1 MIQTRDLFHLQTE
14 LIEMKVDM
22 AVSRTIDRIVDQISA
37 LRGDM
42 VSLKGDMNSQI
53 HQFKGE
59 MNSQIHELKDNMSSQ
74 IHELRHEM
82 RDEFS
87 SLKTRV
93 NAVETKLKIVNAPK
107 KEIRSNFISYGFK
120 AVWAI
125 LGIAASVVL
134 SYLAIHFF

>member
-1 MIQTRDLFHLQTE
+1 MQTRDLFHLQTE
-14 LIEMKVDM
+14 LIDMKVDM
-22 AVSRTIDRIVDQISA
+22 AVSRTIDRVVDQISA
-37 LRGDM
+37 LRGE
-42 VSLKGDMNSQI
+42 MNSQI
-53 HQFKGE
+53 HELRCDMVSLKGE

-120 AVWAI
+120 AVWTI
-125 LGIAASVVL
+125 LGLAASVIL
-134 SYLAIHFF
+134 SYFAIHFF